1 MRIKVSEA
9 EGPVLVWLVAKC
21 EDFDTRNNY
30 RVWVTLDNEQITF
43 DCGADD
49 WEHAYE
55 QALDAYPDGRPAAV
69 EPLSEYNPLTN
80 WAQGG
85 PILEREHLQPSFQEH
100 GKYKGL
106 WACNK
111 WVKDRSGATV
121 AISQYDPTLLIAAM
135 RCYVASKLGDEVEVP
150 EELL

>member
-85 PILEREHLQPSFQEH
+85 PILEREKIGVFPLGDARGWAAGFQ
-100 GKYKGL
+100 
-106 WACNK
+106 
-111 WVKDRSGATV
+111 SG
-121 AISQYDPTLLIAAM
+121 PTPLIAIM
-135 RCYVASKLGDEVEVP
+135 RCYVASELGDEVEVP